1 MWSLVRDDFPQL
13 NHLKIKKN
21 NHYISLILKP
31 QTNRILSLG
40 GIPSSLLVKD
50 YFILIEGPFMLVP
63 L

>member
-1 MWSLVRDDFPQL
+1 MCSLVRDNFPKL
-13 NHLKIKKN
+13 NRIKTK
-21 NHYISLILKP
+21 HYISFILKP
-31 QTNRILSLG
+31 QTNRIFISG